1 LAINLAWTDASN
13 NETSFR
19 VERKTGAGAFAVIA
33 SSLPANTTSYTDN
46 TGLVEGT
53 SYTYRVCSV
62 IGAQSACSNEASAT
76 APTVVPNAPTG
87 LTATASNSALS
98 VVLMW
103 TDASS
108 NETGFRVERKTGAGG
123 TYAVIANNVAANAT
137 TYTDSDANLAL
148 GTQYFYKVCAV
159 TGAQSTCS
167 GEASATTLTLS
178 APTNL
183 TVTPATTKAMNL
195 TWSDVAT
202 NETGYSVSR
211 ATTLNGTYTTLT
223 TSLSPNA
230 TSYVDSD
237 ASLTVG
243 GKYFYRVCATLGTA
257 SSCATS
263 AESTVTS
270 VETRLFEQSISLY
283 PNPTQ
288 NAVFVKFD
296 NKAGK
301 QVEMRLLDLR
311 GKEVRAFLP
320 TSAEMVELNLA
331 KMPKGVYLLELR
343 TERGTVTKRVVKN

>member
-1 LAINLAWTDASN
+1 
-13 NETSFR
+13 
-19 VERKTGAGAFAVIA
+19 
-33 SSLPANTTSYTDN
+33 
-46 TGLVEGT
+46 
-53 SYTYRVCSV
+53 
-62 IGAQSACSNEASAT
+62 
-76 APTVVPNAPTG
+76 
-87 LTATASNSALS
+87 
-98 VVLMW
+98 
-103 TDASS
+103 
-108 NETGFRVERKTGAGG
+108 
-123 TYAVIANNVAANAT
+123 
-137 TYTDSDANLAL
+137 
-148 GTQYFYKVCAV
+148 
-159 TGAQSTCS
+159 
-167 GEASATTLTLS
+167 
-178 APTNL
+178 
-183 TVTPATTKAMNL
+183 MNL